1 MSIVTYNNRS
11 VRNVSAVPGAARSL
25 VHIKTLTASS
35 SATLTFLHGSSDV
48 VFDSTYPIYRFVYTS
63 MHPSAQRIHSF
74 QATTDGTNYN
84 TTVTSTA
91 FGVYH
96 AESGGD
102 DSGDNNFPTAGA
114 DTGQDQANGTAFQ
127 SLMSFGSNIADDDSA
142 FSGELIIFNPSST
155 TFVKHFM
162 SDLNFYG
169 GSNYSQRSQHAGYF
183 NTTSAITGI
192 QFKLLN
198 DGNYDSG
205 TIKLYGIKDS

>member
-35 SATLTFLHGSSDV
+35 SATLTFLNGSSDV
-48 VFDSTYPIYRFVYTS
+48 VFDSTYPIYKFVYTS
-63 MHPSAQRIHSF
+63 MHPSQQSIFSF

-84 TTVTSTA
+84 TSITSTA
-91 FGVYH
+91 FGAYH

-102 DSGDNNFPTAGA
+102 DSGDNNFPAAGA
-114 DTGQDQANGTAFQ
+114 NTGSDQANGTAFQ
-127 SLMSFGSNIADDDSA
+127 YLMSFGSKISDNDSA
-142 FSGELIIFNPSST
+142 FSGELIMFNPSST
-155 TFVKHFM
+155 TFVKHWM

-183 NTTSAITGI
+183 NTTSAITGV
-192 QFKLLN
+192 QFKML
-198 DGNYDSG
+198 DAGNIDSG